1 MEMVEFH
8 KKRVLRQGNSFCVVL
23 TKELKELGIVPD
35 DEILVAVKRVPPD
48 CTPKWNTP
56 DCTPKWNTFDPS
68 EIAAKIHRV
77 ADVETFEDDEL
88 RTLIRYYTSDPQE
101 VEALLW
107 YLRTTDQ
114 EE

>member
-1 MEMVEFH
+1 MVEFH

-35 DEILVAVKRVPPD
+35 DEILVAVKRVP
-48 CTPKWNTP
+48 TNAIPKNEYGYAVFETG
-56 DCTPKWNTFDPS
+56 FDPS
-68 EIAAKIHRV
+68 EIAAKIRRV

-88 RTLIRYYTSDPQE
+88 RTLIRYYTSVPKE
-101 VEALLW
+101 VDAVLW

>member
-1 MEMVEFH
+1 MVVFH

-35 DEILVAVKRVPPD
+35 DEILVAVKKAPINAVPKNEHSY
-48 CTPKWNTP
+48 TVFETG
-56 DCTPKWNTFDPS
+56 FDPS
-68 EIAAKIHRV
+68 EIAAKIRRV
-77 ADVETFEDDEL
+77 ADVDTFEDDEL
-88 RTLIRYYTSDPQE
+88 RTLIRYYTSDPEE
-101 VEALLW
+101 VDAVLW